1 MLWNDKYRA
10 SEEKTA
16 KNDKNREKK
25 QKYENKLISHE
36 RNTFVSI
43 QKTISDCKLNRKYPD
58 K

>member
-25 QKYENKLISHE
+25 KKYENKLISRE

-43 QKTISDCKLNRKYPD
+43 QKPLAIVN
-58 K
+58 